1 MASFTETERRGF
13 LGKVIHILD
22 NGIDM
27 TQYKADDFGWYKDSD
42 KQNEI
47 TKIFSRDE
55 FVILIKKINKCQP
68 NRFINHS
75 LPNIGNYVKMFNY
88 LMEWRSKYWQSKD
101 MSGFLCGM
109 IGNIR
114 KNREK
119 LIKNVLKN
127 VLDKTNSDVLQLI
140 IEYLGI

>member
-1 MASFTETERRGF
+1 MESFTETERRGF
-13 LGKVIHILD
+13 LGKVISILD

-27 TQYKADDFGWYKDSD
+27 TQYTADDWGDYTDSD
-42 KQNEI
+42 KQKAI
-47 TKIFSRDE
+47 AKIFSRDE
-55 FVILIKKINKCQP
+55 FVILIKKINKGQP

-75 LPNIGNYVKMFNY
+75 LPNNGNYIKMFYY
-88 LMEWRSKYWQSKD
+88 LREWRSKYWQSKD

-127 VLDKTNSDVLQLI
+127 ILDKTNTDVLQLI
-140 IEYLGI
+140 IEYL